1 MDIGKLV
8 FKPEEKEQFI
18 KEIQSFFYEERNET
32 IGIIAAD
39 KVLEFFIEVLGN
51 KVYNKALDD
60 TQFWFKRYMD
70 NMEADYY
77 SLYKSDV
84 NKR

>member
-8 FKPEEKEQFI
+8 FKQEEKEQFI
-18 KEIQSFFYEERNET
+18 KEIQCFFEEERNET

-39 KVLEFFIEVLGN
+39 KVLDFFIEVLGN

-84 NKR
+84 KRR